1 MTTHS
6 LFPDLEEPN
15 FVKPHLQSL
24 NLQLGQEKIY
34 SFFMEIVNQNSPE
47 EVLREFKR
55 LFFDFLESSSLNT
68 VPFIRKLLLAN
79 NEQEFRH
86 TIKRCCY
93 IIVNNWASKRKY
105 EYIQKLISL
114 LANYDVRCKKSS
126 YTSLHIYK
134 GWLENF
140 VKSDDYQELK
150 LFANKHDNKS
160 KVHWTNRYAAYL
172 LVAQSLDANNPKEQQ
187 EAASQLSKQ
196 MKDNFKFEL
205 AIYIARSQSSASSTT
220 RYVNPSI
227 LGDNVLRLIKMIIV
241 KKGLFSYENLA
252 HIFIKQTQNQ
262 TFKEFKISIRKYLF
276 YSVKNINL
284 VKILNQQLTES
295 LSNWKPEYD
304 EEILDKNL
312 FLRSCNRLIDCLTT
326 ENGREPSPLFLL
338 LVSQGHPLTLVII
351 LLKIILICQNSR
363 SHLEIRIANLIRY
376 YEKLPKDEC
385 KWVINFLEIFNITF
399 AIYAE
404 NIEYNLIKVQ
414 EDKQNYIGQLNI
426 DSYHVFSQLREN
438 IYQQSE

>member
-6 LFPDLEEPN
+6 LFTDLEDPN
-15 FVKPHLQSL
+15 FIKPHLQPL
-24 NLQLGQEKIY
+24 NIQLGQEKVY
-34 SFFMEIVNQNSPE
+34 GFFMEIVNQKPPE

-55 LFFDFLESSSLNT
+55 LFFDFLESGSLNT
-68 VPFIRKLLLAN
+68 VPIIRKLLLAN
-79 NEQEFRH
+79 HEQEFRN

-93 IIVNNWASKRKY
+93 IIVNNWASKREY
-105 EYIQKLISL
+105 EYIQELINL
-114 LANYDVRCKKSS
+114 LVNYDICYKKGS

-134 GWLENF
+134 SWLENF

-150 LFANKHDNKS
+150 LFANRHDHKS
-160 KVHWTNRYAAYL
+160 KVHWANRYAAYL

-187 EAASQLSKQ
+187 EAAQQLSQQ

-205 AIYIARSQSSASSTT
+205 AMYIARSQSAASSNS

-241 KKGLFSYENLA
+241 KKGAFSYENLA
-252 HIFIKQTQNQ
+252 HIFIKQTQGQ
-262 TFKEFKISIRKYLF
+262 TFKEFKESIRKYLF
-276 YSVKNINL
+276 FSVKNIGL
-284 VKILNQQLTES
+284 VKTINRQLTEN
-295 LSNWKPEYD
+295 LSNWKTECD

-326 ENGREPSPLFLL
+326 ENGREPSQLFTLL
-338 LVSQGHPLTLVII
+338 LSQGHPLTLVII

-363 SHLEIRIANLIRY
+363 SHLEIRIAHLIRY
-376 YEKLPKDEC
+376 YEKLPQNEC

-404 NIEYNLIKVQ
+404 NIEYNLIKVP
-414 EDKQNYIGQLNI
+414 KNRQNSQGKSKIET
-426 DSYHVFSQLREN
+426 YHVFSQLREN
-438 IYQQSE
+438 IYK

>member
-6 LFPDLEEPN
+6 LFTDLEEPN
-15 FVKPHLQSL
+15 FVKPNLQPL

-34 SFFMEIVNQNSPE
+34 SFFMEIVNEKSPE

-55 LFFDFLESSSLNT
+55 LFFDFLESGSLNT
-68 VPFIRKLLLAN
+68 VPLIRKIISAN
-79 NEQEFRH
+79 NEQEFRN

-105 EYIQKLISL
+105 EAIQELINL
-114 LANYDVRCKKSS
+114 LVNYDVPCKKSS

-134 GWLENF
+134 SWLKNF
-140 VKSDDYQELK
+140 VKSEDYQELK
-150 LFANKHDNKS
+150 LFAHKHDHKG
-160 KVHWTNRYAAYL
+160 KTHWSNRYAAYL
-172 LVAQSLDANNPKEQQ
+172 LVAQSLDVNNPKEQQ
-187 EAASQLSKQ
+187 EAARQLSKQ

-205 AIYIARSQSSASSTT
+205 AMYIARSQSSASSST

-227 LGDNVLRLIKMIIV
+227 LGDNVLRLIKMIIL

-252 HIFIKQTQNQ
+252 NIFIKQTQEQ
-262 TFKEFKISIRKYLF
+262 TFKGFKESIRKYLF
-276 YSVKNINL
+276 FSVKNLDL
-284 VKILNQQLTES
+284 VKILNQELKEN
-295 LSNWKPEYD
+295 LANWKPEYD
-304 EEILDKNL
+304 EEVLDKNL

-326 ENGREPSPLFLL
+326 ENGREPSQLFILL
-338 LVSQGHPLTLVII
+338 LSQGHPLTLVII

-363 SHLEIRIANLIRY
+363 SHLEIRIAHLIRY

-404 NIEYNLIKVQ
+404 NIEYNLIKV
-414 EDKQNYIGQLNI
+414 EEAKQNSQGKSKI
-426 DSYHVFSQLREN
+426 DTYHVFSQLREN
-438 IYQQSE
+438 IY